1 MKSRKNF
8 HWRFRTFILAAFF
21 VSLAFGIRLP
31 LRAETLPLDD
41 LLARA
46 AHHAEIFLAQFSDVK
61 CNERVQQ
68 VKFGKGEKIE
78 TTEEALFDYLLM
90 LDASGGDI
98 RLEESRLA
106 TAEKSS
112 GRKASLLVTN
122 GFSTLLLIF
131 HPAYQPSFVFDALE
145 EDRLDGAPLL
155 RVHFRHLPG
164 TRSPAVLLVRG
175 REFPL
180 DLEGTA
186 WLDARSGAVV
196 RMKVGLA
203 SSLEDIGLRAFRSE
217 VDYAPVNFT
226 SEKNAYWLPRSA
238 VIEVETP
245 RQHWRNTHRFTDY
258 KLFSVSAT
266 SSIGQTP

>member
-1 MKSRKNF
+1 MQSRKRVS
-8 HWRFRTFILAAFF
+8 WRVRAVLLAAPAMF
-21 VSLAFGIRLP
+21 LAVCFRVP
-31 LRAETLPLDD
+31 LRAETPPLDD

-46 AHHAEIFLAQFSDVK
+46 ARHAELFVAQFSDVK

-68 VKFGKGEKIE
+68 VKFGKGGKIE
-78 TTEEALFDYLLM
+78 STEESLFDYLLM
-90 LDASGGDI
+90 LDASGGGI
-98 RLEESRLA
+98 RLEESRLVSE
-106 TAEKSS
+106 EKSR

-131 HPAYQPSFVFDALE
+131 HPAYQSSFVFDSLE
-145 EDRLDGAPLL
+145 EERLDGAPLL

-164 TRSPAVLLVRG
+164 TKSPAVLLVRG

-186 WLDARSGAVV
+186 WLDAGSGAVV
-196 RMKVGLA
+196 RMKAGLA
-203 SSLEDIGLRAFRSE
+203 SSLEDIGLRTFGSE
-217 VDYAPVNFT
+217 VDYAQVNFA
-226 SEKNAYWLPRSA
+226 SEKNPYWLPRTA